1 MKLRP
6 NQNSISLT
14 SKQLAKVR
22 LIQQAISEPTT
33 YHKILDGLIDT
44 GFANA
49 LKTLYADGELD
60 QETYQKGL
68 KQLPDYLRASIN
80 SWNPLGPHNL

>member
-1 MKLRP
+1 MKPRP
-6 NQNSISLT
+6 NQNPISL
-14 SKQLAKVR
+14 SSNQLAKVR

-49 LKTLYADGELD
+49 LKILYADGELD

-80 SWNPLGPHNL
+80 S

>member
-1 MKLRP
+1 MKP
-6 NQNSISLT
+6 ISNSITITLT
-14 SKQLAKVR
+14 TKQSAKVR
-22 LIQQAISEPTT
+22 LMQQAISEPTT

-44 GFANA
+44 GFAAA
-49 LKTLYADGELD
+49 LKTLYADGEFD

-80 SWNPLGPHNL
+80 S